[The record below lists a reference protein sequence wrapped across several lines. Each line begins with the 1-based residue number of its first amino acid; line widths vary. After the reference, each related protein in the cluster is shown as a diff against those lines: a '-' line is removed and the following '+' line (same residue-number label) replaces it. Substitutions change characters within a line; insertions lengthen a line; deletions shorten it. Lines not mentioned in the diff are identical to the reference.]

1 MTRLSRDAS
10 KVILHIIHQMWVV
23 SIQCKADS
31 YDMVRKLSFIN
42 YKGGVG
48 KTSLVVNLAASLAEA
63 GKRVLLVDLD
73 AQSNS
78 SIWLMRLDRWNPL
91 NTSDTGHIYSIFEPG
106 VCRLRDCV
114 SRDVVRGKEGE
125 ALLPGLDILPT
136 TFTLVDL
143 EHDFDSPDGRP
154 AFAIFQEQLA
164 EIENDYDFILFDCP
178 PNVLYAAQCG
188 IFCSS
193 EIYVPANP
201 DALSLIGFTLL
212 VGKLQQFNN
221 LCASFRVS
229 GMQPLAQIRGV
240 IFNAI
245 KSNMDIEVP
254 KMRMQFRINQF
265 KNQGK
270 VAKDARIFDSQ
281 IRDAIIVRRAVTL
294 GLPVN
299 LISSIGNEASVR
311 DDYRGVAQ
319 EVLAAPNLN

>member
-1 MTRLSRDAS
+1 
-10 KVILHIIHQMWVV
+10 
-23 SIQCKADS
+23 
-31 YDMVRKLSFIN
+31 MVRKLSFIN

-78 SIWLMRLDRWNPL
+78 SIWLMRLERWNPL
-91 NTSDTGHIYSIFEPG
+91 NTADAGHLYSIFEPA

-114 SRDVVRGKEGE
+114 VRDVVRGKEGE
-125 ALLPGLDILPT
+125 SVLPGLDLLPT

-143 EHDFDSPDGRP
+143 EHDFESPDGRP

-164 EIENDYDFILFDCP
+164 EIEDDYDFILFDCP

-193 EIYVPANP
+193 EVYVPANP

-212 VGKLQQFNN
+212 VGKLRQFKH
-221 LCASFRVS
+221 LSASFRVA
-229 GMQPLAQIRGV
+229 GMQPTAEVRGV
-240 IFNAI
+240 VFNAI
-245 KSNMDIEVP
+245 KSNVDISVP

-270 VAKDARIFDSQ
+270 VAKDAHIFDSH
-281 IRDAIIVRRAVTL
+281 IRDAIVVRRAVTL

-299 LISSIGNEASVR
+299 LVSSLGSESSVR
-311 DDYRGVAQ
+311 DDYHNVAQ
-319 EVLAAPNLN
+319 EILDAPASK

>member
-1 MTRLSRDAS
+1 MP
-10 KVILHIIHQMWVV
+10 
-23 SIQCKADS
+23 
-31 YDMVRKLSFIN
+31 RKISFIN

-63 GKRVLLVDLD
+63 GQRVLLVDLD

-78 SIWLMRLDRWNPL
+78 SIWLMRLERWNPL
-91 NTSDTGHIYSIFEPG
+91 NTADTGHLYAIFEPG
-106 VCRLRDCV
+106 ICRLRDCV
-114 SRDVVRGKEGE
+114 ERDVVRGKEGE
-125 ALLPGLDILPT
+125 ALLPGLDLLPT

-143 EHDFDSPDGRP
+143 EHDFESPDGKP

-188 IFCSS
+188 VFCSS

-212 VGKLQQFNN
+212 VGKLQQFHH
-221 LCASFRVS
+221 LCASFRVT
-229 GMQPLAQIRGV
+229 GMQSPAEVRGV
-240 IFNAI
+240 IFNSI
-245 KSNMDIEVP
+245 KSNVDIDVP

-265 KNQGK
+265 KNQGR
-270 VAKDARIFDSQ
+270 VAKDARIFDTYV
-281 IRDAIIVRRAVTL
+281 RDAIVVRRAVTL

-299 LISSIGNEASVR
+299 LVGNLGKEASVR
-311 DDYRGVAQ
+311 DDYRKVARTIMETPATAQ
-319 EVLAAPNLN
+319 

>member
-1 MTRLSRDAS
+1 MP
-10 KVILHIIHQMWVV
+10 
-23 SIQCKADS
+23 
-31 YDMVRKLSFIN
+31 RKISFIN

-48 KTSLVVNLAASLAEA
+48 KTSLVVNLAAQLAQQ

-91 NTSDTGHIYSIFEPG
+91 NTAETGHLFSVFDPG
-106 VCRLRDCV
+106 ISTLKDCV
-114 SRDVVRGKEGE
+114 VKDVVRGKEGE
-125 ALLPGLDILPT
+125 ALLPGLDLIPT

-143 EHDFDSPDGRP
+143 EHDFEAPDGRP

-212 VGKLQQFNN
+212 IGKLQQFNHI
-221 LCASFRVS
+221 CASFRVA
-229 GMQPLAQIRGV
+229 GMQPTAEVKGV

-245 KSNMDIEVP
+245 KSNVDIDVP

-265 KNQGK
+265 KNQGR
-270 VAKDARIFDSQ
+270 VAKDARIFDTH

-294 GLPVN
+294 GLPVH
-299 LISSIGNEASVR
+299 LVGKLKGEESVK
-311 DDYRGVAQ
+311 DDYAMVAQ
-319 EVLAAPNLN
+319 ELSGETQEQS